1 VCGRFAF
8 YSPREA
14 VQDFFGNAGLHFHGD
29 YTVPPSYNIAPS
41 RQIVAVSG
49 WTEPEFRE
57 FKWGL
62 VPSWS
67 KDPAVGNRMINA
79 RAETLREKPSF
90 RSAIKKRRCLIL
102 ADGYY
107 EWQSTDSGKQPY
119 FFAAR
124 DRTPLLLAGLWEHW
138 DKGDEPLQTATIIT
152 TEASDSVAKV
162 HHRMPVILDAVSARL
177 WLDYHSD
184 DATVDRLLKTRSD
197 VIFWPVD
204 KRVNSPGNNDASLPD
219 PMT

>member
-1 VCGRFAF
+1 MCGRFAF

-14 VQDFFGNAGLHFHGD
+14 VQEFFAGQGLHFEGD
-29 YTVPPSYNIAPS
+29 YDQPPSYNIAPS
-41 RQIVAVSG
+41 RQIVTVSG
-49 WTEPEFRE
+49 WTQPEFKVL
-57 FKWGL
+57 KWGL

-67 KDPAVGNRMINA
+67 KDPSVGSRMINA

-90 RSAIKKRRCLIL
+90 RTALKRRRCLIP

-107 EWQSTDSGKQPY
+107 EWHSEDGAKQPY

-124 DRTPLLLAGLWEHW
+124 DRRPLLLAGLWEHW

-152 TEASDSVAKV
+152 TEANDDVARI

-177 WLDYHSD
+177 WLDYHTD
-184 DATVDRLLKTRSD
+184 EPTVDRLLKTQSD
-197 VIFWPVD
+197 VISWPVS
-204 KRVNSPGNNDASLPD
+204 KRVNNPVNDDESLPEPQD
-219 PMT
+219 